1 MKKLMFTIITA
12 SLLIACGSDDSEP
25 NIENVL
31 ASNDLEQIRTLK
43 QEITKKQALYA
54 DQIKMLDAKIS
65 ELDNNQKIPNVSIEP
80 TMETMFYHYLEFQG
94 NVSTKNLLVLYPEF
108 AGILKEINVKEGDK
122 VTKGQVLAK
131 IDDGGL
137 SQQLSQVEIQRD
149 LAKTTFERQERL
161 WKEKIGSELQY
172 LQAKSNYEAQ
182 EKMVNQLNEQV
193 QKTLVKAPF
202 TGIIDEVITEKGS
215 LVSPGQ
221 SPLIRVVNLDEMYIE
236 TSVPESYIATVTKDK
251 PVEVEFPVVGISV
264 QTKVGQVAN
273 YINPA
278 NRTFKIEV
286 PLSNNDKVLKPNLT
300 AKLKIN
306 DYTNDKALLIPQSII
321 SENSEGVQ
329 YVYIVE
335 SKKGKKAKAKKVDIK
350 TGLNQDGMIEVLE
363 GLKSGDEIIIEGAR
377 SVRDG
382 QEVNILK

>member
-1 MKKLMFTIITA
+1 MFTIITA